1 MDKDSP
7 LSKKVQLEQEK
18 AFKQIQKFL
27 KSAKRDQRTGVPS
40 SSGLTK
46 SSIKNTGPLTKKNAA
61 EAYGQSMPGVGSAAI
76 GGVSG
81 IIGGAARGGM
91 GMLMPGPIGRANEF
105 LKAKSLQ
112 KRAYKRNN
120 KERAKMQTWIN
131 DAQND
136 KKNPWRA
143 NAMNKLIKAFQSNYN
158 GSKKEM
164 SSSFLDTLIASG
176 VTTKEELDA
185 LLETIDK
192 GKADP
197 ETLSASM
204 SEAMGNAGIE
214 TNPSGSFLG
223 GLLSSSSDDIEPTGS
238 SVDEPSKPKKSN
250 DVAESNTNEGVL
262 EKLQDIND
270 KLETTNENK
279 IETVIDVLGFIN
291 HDISDI
297 NKGVSSIQTLLKAN
311 KLADREGML
320 EKARRVGGFAVDKI
334 KGAGKG
340 IAKLGPQLGIG
351 SLIATALG
359 LYTVFWDDIVSYM
372 ADSGMGSVETQLERL
387 NKANE
392 EYVQF
397 LKDERIEKEKINA
410 NWKAAG
416 ADRDEDELNSN
427 LLAAGAD
434 TRAISGG
441 LADATNLSNNEII
454 FQAEQA
460 KSHLDSVLAASKATN
475 EQELAQLHAFRD
487 MNWFDKTLS
496 ALNFTDPDD
505 LTRTPEEMRA
515 DDARVKKA
523 LENYEEASALAEG
536 LVLQPN
542 GSISTLTTSQIDQS
556 IASNASNSSSTSG
569 GNNTTV
575 VDASSTSHNNSTT
588 NVSPVSVGQTEPSA
602 LQLQA
607 ASRGL

>member
-46 SSIKNTGPLTKKNAA
+46 RSIKNTGPLTKKNAA

-112 KRAYKRNN
+112 KRAYKRNI

-214 TNPSGSFLG
+214 TNPSGGFLG
-223 GLLSSSSDDIEPTGS
+223 GLLSSSSADIEPKGS

-270 KLETTNENK
+270 KLEITNENK
-279 IETVIDVLGFIN
+279 IETM
-291 HDISDI
+291 ISV
-297 NKGVSSIQTLLKAN
+297 N
-311 KLADREGML
+311 
-320 EKARRVGGFAVDKI
+320 
-334 KGAGKG
+334 
-340 IAKLGPQLGIG
+340 
-351 SLIATALG
+351 
-359 LYTVFWDDIVSYM
+359 
-372 ADSGMGSVETQLERL
+372 
-387 NKANE
+387 
-392 EYVQF
+392 
-397 LKDERIEKEKINA
+397 
-410 NWKAAG
+410 
-416 ADRDEDELNSN
+416 
-427 LLAAGAD
+427 
-434 TRAISGG
+434 
-441 LADATNLSNNEII
+441 
-454 FQAEQA
+454 
-460 KSHLDSVLAASKATN
+460 
-475 EQELAQLHAFRD
+475 
-487 MNWFDKTLS
+487 
-496 ALNFTDPDD
+496 
-505 LTRTPEEMRA
+505 
-515 DDARVKKA
+515 
-523 LENYEEASALAEG
+523 
-536 LVLQPN
+536 
-542 GSISTLTTSQIDQS
+542 
-556 IASNASNSSSTSG
+556 
-569 GNNTTV
+569 
-575 VDASSTSHNNSTT
+575 
-588 NVSPVSVGQTEPSA
+588 
-602 LQLQA
+602 
-607 ASRGL
+607 

>member
-214 TNPSGSFLG
+214 TNPSGGFLG

>member
-7 LSKKVQLEQEK
+7 LNKKVQLEQEK

-46 SSIKNTGPLTKKNAA
+46 RSIKNTGPLTKKNAA

-214 TNPSGSFLG
+214 TNPSGGFLG
-223 GLLSSSSDDIEPTGS
+223 GLLSSSSADIEPKGS

-270 KLETTNENK
+270 KLEITNENK
-279 IETVIDVLGFIN
+279 IETVIGVLGFIN
-291 HDISDI
+291 NDIGKI
-297 NKGVSSIQTLLKAN
+297 NKGVSSIETLLKED
-311 KLADREGML
+311 KLANREGML
-320 EKARRVGGFAVDKI
+320 EKARAVGGFAVDKI

-372 ADSGMGSVETQLERL
+372 ADSGMGSVEDQLERL

-392 EYVQF
+392 QYVQF
-397 LKDERIEKEKINA
+397 LKEERLEKEKITA
-410 NWKAAG
+410 EWEAAG
-416 ADRDEDELNSN
+416 VDEGELKSNIMAAGQDDRLISGKLAELGPEQTNEKIKQAQDAERIYKN
-427 LLAAGAD
+427 LLAAE
-434 TRAISGG
+434 S
-441 LADATNLSNNEII
+441 ATLQQE
-454 FQAEQA
+454 
-460 KSHLDSVLAASKATN
+460 AAQIKA
-475 EQELAQLHAFRD
+475 FSD
-487 MNWFDKTLS
+487 MSWVGKAMS
-496 ALNFTDPDD
+496 ALNFTDSDD
-505 LTRTPEEMRA
+505 LTRSPEEMRIVEK
-515 DDARVKKA
+515 R
-523 LENYEEASALAEG
+523 LAEAKRKYEATEG
-536 LVLQPN
+536 NLNLEIQPN
-542 GSISTLTTSQIDQS
+542 PTTISTLTTSQIDQS
-556 IASNASNSSSTSG
+556 TASNANNSSSTSG

>member
-1 MDKDSP
+1 
-7 LSKKVQLEQEK
+7 
-18 AFKQIQKFL
+18 
-27 KSAKRDQRTGVPS
+27 
-40 SSGLTK
+40 
-46 SSIKNTGPLTKKNAA
+46 
-61 EAYGQSMPGVGSAAI
+61 MPGVGSAAI

-214 TNPSGSFLG
+214 TNPSGGFLG